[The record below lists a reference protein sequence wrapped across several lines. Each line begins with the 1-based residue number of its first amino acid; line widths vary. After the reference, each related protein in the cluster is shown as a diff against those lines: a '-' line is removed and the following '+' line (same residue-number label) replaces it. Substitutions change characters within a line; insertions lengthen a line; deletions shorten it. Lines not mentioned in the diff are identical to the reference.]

1 MSISDIVATY
11 TDKAAISLVI
21 GDIIADSAGNTV
33 KVLYIDY
40 IEKNVV
46 TVPTNMLIPFTAYIE
61 DDVIDGPTGIILPF
75 TVVAS
80 GLYEKVKVTTKKAG
94 TVITENLKLRWG

>member
-1 MSISDIVATY
+1 MSTLDIVATY
-11 TDKAAISLVI
+11 GDKATISLVI

-40 IEKNVV
+40 IEQNVV
-46 TVPTNMLIPFTAYIE
+46 TVPTNMLIPFTTYIE
-61 DDVIDGPTGIILPF
+61 DDVVDGPTGIILPF

-80 GLYEKVKVTTKKAG
+80 GLYEKVEVISKKVG
-94 TVITENLKLRWG
+94 PVITENLKLR

>member
-1 MSISDIVATY
+1 MTTLDIVATY
-11 TDKAAISLVI
+11 TDKATISLAI
-21 GDIIADSAGNTV
+21 GDIITDSAGNTV

-40 IEKNVV
+40 IEQNVV

-80 GLYEKVKVTTKKAG
+80 GLYEKVEVTAKKVG
-94 TVITENLKLRWG
+94 NVVTENLKLR